1 MAQLQPAPEQNWHGA
16 VSFVADRC
24 PTLSFGDR
32 SKIAS
37 ELWDLQK
44 AERDALRAQ
53 RDCQLEEMRVMQ
65 LAEHQKLKEMRDA
78 EWQYARI
85 ERAVLWVA
93 FLTAIIVMLAS
104 FVALSYQATY
114 GQQECHVQLEGAQ
127 QRSRD
132 FADGLAEI
140 QRLAH
145 RLTP

>member
-1 MAQLQPAPEQNWHGA
+1 
-16 VSFVADRC
+16 
-24 PTLSFGDR
+24 
-32 SKIAS
+32 
-37 ELWDLQK
+37 
-44 AERDALRAQ
+44 
-53 RDCQLEEMRVMQ
+53 MQ

-114 GQQECHVQLEGAQ
+114 GQKECYVQLEGAQ

>member
-1 MAQLQPAPEQNWHGA
+1 
-16 VSFVADRC
+16 
-24 PTLSFGDR
+24 
-32 SKIAS
+32 
-37 ELWDLQK
+37 
-44 AERDALRAQ
+44 
-53 RDCQLEEMRVMQ
+53 MQ

-114 GQQECHVQLEGAQ
+114 GQKECHEQLEDVRVGAQ
-127 QRSRD
+127 QRAQD
-132 FADGLAEI
+132 IADGLAEI

>member
-1 MAQLQPAPEQNWHGA
+1 
-16 VSFVADRC
+16 
-24 PTLSFGDR
+24 
-32 SKIAS
+32 
-37 ELWDLQK
+37 
-44 AERDALRAQ
+44 
-53 RDCQLEEMRVMQ
+53 MQ

-93 FLTAIIVMLAS
+93 FLTVIVVMLAS

-114 GQQECHVQLEGAQ
+114 DQQECHVQLEGAQ